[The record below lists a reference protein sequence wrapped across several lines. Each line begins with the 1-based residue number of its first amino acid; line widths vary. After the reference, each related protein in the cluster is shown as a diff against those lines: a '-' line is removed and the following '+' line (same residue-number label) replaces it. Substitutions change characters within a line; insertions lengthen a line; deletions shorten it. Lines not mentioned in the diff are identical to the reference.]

1 MASEKAAWDWWN
13 SNHIHVIKDCLP
25 AILPSL
31 TPGGG
36 GGVHLPFGLENRWS
50 NLDTKAGDHDIP
62 NNNSRIDFTTPCPF
76 LSL

>member
-1 MASEKAAWDWWN
+1 MKLQSYPCDQGLFT
-13 SNHIHVIKDCLP
+13 CYP
-25 AILPSL
+25 AIVNA
-31 TPGGG
+31 PGGG